1 MFSMLRGQLFALKQL
16 PTETV
21 GAYLSR
27 ADTIYCKLL
36 SSGGKLS
43 SSSYLQCVKEGVL
56 NQFRIVIQFFE
67 QKEEKSKKL
76 SVLAGMLLDEEC
88 STTRRNTLGTAG
100 TSAGNTA
107 MTIQELVKE
116 VLLVMQPNGT
126 NQPWTAGGRAPPKN
140 KTGPPPPPPAS
151 SASQAGRAEW
161 HTLTQA
167 QKDARNTADIT
178 TALCWNCGKTGHRL
192 GTCPIPL
199 TKPFKFK
206 PADWMPSALR
216 RQTRPPAVPGV
227 VA

>member
-56 NQFRIVIQFFE
+56 NQFRIVIQFFD

-88 STTRRNTLGTAG
+88 STTRRETLGTAG
-100 TSAGNTA
+100 TSAGNAA

-140 KTGPPPPPPAS
+140 KPGPTPPPPAS
-151 SASQAGRAEW
+151 GASQAGRPEW
-161 HTLTQA
+161 NTLTQA
-167 QKDARNTADIT
+167 QKDARNTTDIT

-192 GTCPIPL
+192 SGCPIPL

-206 PADWMPSALR
+206 PADWKPSSH
-216 RQTRPPAVPGV
+216 RPYRTPAVPGV